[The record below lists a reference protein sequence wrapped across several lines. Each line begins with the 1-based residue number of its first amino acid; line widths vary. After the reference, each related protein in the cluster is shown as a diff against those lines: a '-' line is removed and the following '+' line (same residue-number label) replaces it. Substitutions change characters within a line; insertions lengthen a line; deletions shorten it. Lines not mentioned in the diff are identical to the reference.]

1 MSPPTPA
8 RRPAVLLL
16 HDGTAPHE
24 PLLAQLRSA
33 DTEAQILP
41 LSQQS
46 LARCLEPHWA
56 LVILDRSSG
65 AAISEELSGALADAL
80 RLTGTPALM
89 LIANASHQPAWSGCT
104 LDWLPLPADEAQ
116 LGVRLELLLKLAR
129 SNQQLIALG
138 QALADRDEQLR
149 VAHAGLAR
157 AEAQAQ
163 AGHDPLTNLPNRAL
177 FMDRLDQ
184 SVQRADRAGSR
195 LALVVVDVARF
206 TPVSAAYGQQLSDAL
221 LQAFA
226 ARLAGAVRRSDTV
239 GRIGRDEF
247 ALIAED
253 VPAAEAVEHT
263 AEKLSEVLSL
273 PYPLQMRPGEEAV
286 LMSVGVHTGSAMYP
300 FQADD
305 AADLLDRAEAALHRQ
320 RERDPDQSA

>member
-1 MSPPTPA
+1 MSPPTPG

-16 HDGTAPHE
+16 HDGTSPHP
-24 PLLAQLRSA
+24 PLLDSLRSVDAEAQLVS
-33 DTEAQILP
+33 
-41 LSQQS
+41 LSQES

-56 LVILDRSSG
+56 LVVLDRSGG
-65 AAISEELSGALADAL
+65 ATMAEDLSNALADAL

-89 LIANASHQPAWSGCT
+89 LLPDVGPPPSWPGCT
-104 LDWLPLPADEAQ
+104 LDWLTVPGGDAQ
-116 LGVRLELLLKLAR
+116 LGLRLEMLLKLAR
-129 SNQQLIALG
+129 ANQQLIALG

-149 VAHAGLAR
+149 IAHAGLAR
-157 AEAQAQ
+157 AEAQAL

-184 SVQRADRAGSR
+184 AVQRADRAGSR

-286 LMSVGVHTGSAMYP
+286 LMSVGVHTGTALYP

-305 AADLLDRAEAALHRQ
+305 AGDLLDRAESALHWQ

>member
-1 MSPPTPA
+1 MA

-16 HDGTAPHE
+16 HDGSAPHA
-24 PLLAQLRSA
+24 PLLEQLRRVE
-33 DTEAQILP
+33 TEVQSLP
-41 LSQQS
+41 LTQQS
-46 LARCLEPHWA
+46 LARCLEPQWA
-56 LVILDRSSG
+56 LVILDRSG
-65 AAISEELSGALADAL
+65 AAAMSEEFASALADAL

-89 LIANASHQPAWSGCT
+89 LIADASHRPAWSGCT
-104 LDWLPLPADEAQ
+104 LDWLPVPADDGQ
-116 LGVRLELLLKLAR
+116 LGWRVELLLKLAR
-129 SNQQLIALG
+129 ANQQLIALG

-149 VAHAGLAR
+149 IAHAGLAR
-157 AEAQAQ
+157 AEAQAL

-184 SVQRADRAGSR
+184 AVQRADRAGSR

-221 LQAFA
+221 LQAIA

-286 LMSVGVHTGSAMYP
+286 LMSVGVHTGTALYP

-305 AADLLDRAEAALHRQ
+305 ANDLLDRAEAALHRQ
-320 RERDPDQSA
+320 RERDSDQSA

>member
-1 MSPPTPA
+1 MA

-16 HDGTAPHE
+16 HDAAAPHAPVLE
-24 PLLAQLRSA
+24 QLRRVE
-33 DTEAQILP
+33 TEVQIVP
-41 LSQQS
+41 LTQQS
-46 LARCLEPHWA
+46 LARCLESHWA
-56 LVILDRSSG
+56 LVVLDRSG
-65 AAISEELSGALADAL
+65 AEVMSEDFASALADAL

-89 LIANASHQPAWSGCT
+89 LIADAAHQPAWSGCT
-104 LDWLPLPADEAQ
+104 LDWLPVPADDAQ
-116 LGVRLELLLKLAR
+116 LGLRLELLLKLAR
-129 SNQQLIALG
+129 ANQQLIALG
-138 QALADRDEQLR
+138 QALADRDEQIR
-149 VAHAGLAR
+149 IAHAGLAR
-157 AEAQAQ
+157 AEAQAL

-184 SVQRADRAGSR
+184 AVQRADRAGSR

-286 LMSVGVHTGSAMYP
+286 LMSVGVHTGTALYP

-305 AADLLDRAEAALHRQ
+305 AGDLLDRAEAALHRQ